1 MTRTKIVVTDV
12 TDVIRRRKIRYCRKL
27 SNKGRVLVL
36 VAAGVLV
43 LEVVEVLVA
52 EVSPPPTLGQ
62 CVHARPGPAVVDK
75 AVEEDGVEAEQEDAG
90 GGDGDDDDGR
100 QLAALLQHRLD
111 HRVSRPRWWR
121 A

>member
-1 MTRTKIVVTDV
+1 M
-12 TDVIRRRKIRYCRKL
+12 RYCRKL

-43 LEVVEVLVA
+43 A

-62 CVHARPGPAVVDK
+62 GVHASPGPAVVDK

-90 GGDGDDDDGR
+90 GGYGDDDDGG
-100 QLAALLQHRLD
+100 QLPALLQHRLD

>member
-1 MTRTKIVVTDV
+1 M
-12 TDVIRRRKIRYCRKL
+12 RYCRKL

-43 LEVVEVLVA
+43 A

-62 CVHARPGPAVVDK
+62 GVHARPGPAVVDK

-90 GGDGDDDDGR
+90 GGDGDDDDGG
-100 QLAALLQHRLD
+100 QLPALLQHRLD